1 MKTFASIISLLLFA
15 SAVVAAPTGPTL
27 ADQVEPPNEWAEF
40 GKRDVATSDVVSAP
54 QNWGGLEQKREEAL
68 KGDKVWAPHNWG
80 GFEQKREESGTGKAD
95 VITKVDTV
103 NLEPEVDVLT
113 CCI

>member
-54 QNWGGLEQKREEAL
+54 QNWGGLEQKREEAKSEVVINL
-68 KGDKVWAPHNWG
+68 G
-80 GFEQKREESGTGKAD
+80 GFVQKREEA
-95 VITKVDTV
+95 KVDDV
-103 NLEPEVDVLT
+103 NLFWKNGT
-113 CCI
+113 KSSN

>member
-40 GKRDVATSDVVSAP
+40 GKRDVATV
-54 QNWGGLEQKREEAL
+54 
-68 KGDKVWAPHNWG
+68 
-80 GFEQKREESGTGKAD
+80 GF
-95 VITKVDTV
+95 
-103 NLEPEVDVLT
+103 
-113 CCI
+113 